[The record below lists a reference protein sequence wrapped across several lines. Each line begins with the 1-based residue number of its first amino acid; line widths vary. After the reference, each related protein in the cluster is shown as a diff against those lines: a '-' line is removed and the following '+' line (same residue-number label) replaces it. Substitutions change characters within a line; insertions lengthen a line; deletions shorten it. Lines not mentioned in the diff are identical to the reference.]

1 MELWNVE
8 RHHCVM
14 LEYVKLKYSFYST
27 NNKLLNEHIT
37 PSERRSLDKVADELL
52 QNISEFQEENKF
64 FLEYLLNKNTNTAI
78 TKN

>member
-8 RHHCVM
+8 RHHSVM
-14 LEYVKLKYSFYST
+14 LEYVKLKYAFYST

-64 FLEYLLNKNTNTAI
+64 YLEYLLNKNTNTA
-78 TKN
+78 TSKN

>member
-1 MELWNVE
+1 
-8 RHHCVM
+8 M

-64 FLEYLLNKNTNTAI
+64 YLEYLLNKNTNTA
-78 TKN
+78 TSKN